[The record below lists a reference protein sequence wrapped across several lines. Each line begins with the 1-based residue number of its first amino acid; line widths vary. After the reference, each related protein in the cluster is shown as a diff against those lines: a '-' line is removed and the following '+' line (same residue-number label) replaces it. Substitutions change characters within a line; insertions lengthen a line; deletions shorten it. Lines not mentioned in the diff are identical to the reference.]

1 LRAVLS
7 YLLWRLHERET
18 YSFVKDSS
26 ILVSDD
32 KETRSIAQK
41 LGIAVKTFQALS
53 SEMLVQKKPET
64 DVSIWG
70 ELEREFGRGSKSAP
84 ASRNGIAHDV
94 LTIPQITEVKLDN
107 HTAAVSDMEKR
118 GTVEVVEKDEEF
130 DNPQVEEKQQ
140 EKRVLETTQDGALEP
155 NNSIPSGTVTKENV
169 PVTPRVW
176 ADVVSNRTRPVPAK
190 VVPAPKSQNLSLPTD
205 VSVDKPKDALMDG
218 ASQEKASTI
227 ADWVQKVKAAGS
239 EPESQRSPP
248 SPHRKPKAR
257 KAKELTPPTEE
268 PPKPFRPILMQR
280 NPNGLQNVTERIPSP
295 IPTLFVEHRKNGES
309 NHTPSVSM
317 SSAHSMAAKAES
329 SKPPSER
336 RKNGESN
343 HTPSVSLSSAHS
355 MAAKAESSNTPPSAK
370 SPSSKGHH
378 DEMPLDKE
386 VTVKEASAK
395 ASSRK
400 DSLTN
405 EPEDSDEE
413 VVVFEPRAKRIS
425 AQQAPKDVYP
435 GKALILEE
443 QPKLVQLP
451 TEDSKVIQQERLK
464 QPSPNRAGPPRNRQQ
479 PKPRAPVVI
488 DPDAFGRDFA
498 SNPRPNHPIAHSQ
511 SHPRSSSQHGPV
523 QPRPIFRH
531 GPPPNG
537 SPMQRPVSQHG
548 PPRGHARGGRYQN
561 GHIPMNN
568 QTAPNGHN
576 GYVASM
582 VNGQKKPNV
591 YIANAENGN
600 TTNGNTTNGING
612 GTNGINGVP
621 RLVANGSPSLG
632 PQPDTARPDVDYVL
646 KSGSTRGAPRGRGRG
661 KLFVP

>member
-1 LRAVLS
+1 LRAVLG

-70 ELEREFGRGSKSAP
+70 ELEREFGRGLKSAP
-84 ASRNGIAHDV
+84 AHKNGIAHDI
-94 LTIPQITEVKLDN
+94 LTIPQITDVKLDN

-118 GTVEVVEKDEEF
+118 GTVEAVKKDEEL
-130 DNPQVEEKQQ
+130 DKPQVEEKQQ
-140 EKRVLETTQDGALEP
+140 GKRVLETPQDGALEP
-155 NNSIPSGTVTKENV
+155 NNSIAGGTVTKENV
-169 PVTPRVW
+169 PVTPRAW

-190 VVPAPKSQNLSLPTD
+190 VVPPAPKSQNLSLPTD
-205 VSVDKPKDALMDG
+205 VSVNKPKDALMDG

-280 NPNGLQNVTERIPSP
+280 NPNGVQNATERVPSP

-317 SSAHSMAAKAES
+317 TSAHSVAAKAES

-343 HTPSVSLSSAHS
+343 HTPGVSLSSAHS

-370 SPSSKGHH
+370 SPSSKGQH
-378 DEMPLDKE
+378 DETPYVKE
-386 VTVKEASAK
+386 VAVKEASAK
-395 ASSRK
+395 TSSRK
-400 DSLTN
+400 DSITN
-405 EPEDSDEE
+405 ELEDSDEE

-425 AQQAPKDVYP
+425 AQQAPKEASPDKP
-435 GKALILEE
+435 FILEE
-443 QPKLVQLP
+443 PPKPVQLP
-451 TEDSKVIQQERLK
+451 TEGSRVIQQERLQ

-498 SNPRPNHPIAHSQ
+498 SNPRPNHPIAHSR
-511 SHPRSSSQHGPV
+511 SHPRPSSQHGPV
-523 QPRPIFRH
+523 QPRPIFQH

-537 SPMQRPVSQHG
+537 SPMQRPTSQHG
-548 PPRGHARGGRYQN
+548 PPRGHARGGRYHN

-568 QTAPNGHN
+568 QAAPNGHN
-576 GYVASM
+576 GYVPSM

-612 GTNGINGVP
+612 VP
-621 RLVANGSPSLG
+621 RLVANGSPSQE
-632 PQPDTARPDVDYVL
+632 PQPDTAGPDVDYVL

-661 KLFVP
+661 KLFIP